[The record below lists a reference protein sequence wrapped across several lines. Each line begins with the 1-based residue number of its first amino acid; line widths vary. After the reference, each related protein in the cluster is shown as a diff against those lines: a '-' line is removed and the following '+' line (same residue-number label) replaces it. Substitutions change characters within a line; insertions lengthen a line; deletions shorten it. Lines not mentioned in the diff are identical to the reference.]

1 MKVYSGPDSLNC
13 DRVVILWDGKILLL
27 KIFKKSKMENT
38 CSASSNDFH
47 HRECAIQPIQ
57 LGLTSKIVKCAI
69 CSDKK

>member
-1 MKVYSGPDSLNC
+1 MKVYSGPDSLHC

-27 KIFKKSKMENT
+27 NIFKKSKNT

-47 HRECAIQPIQ
+47 HRECVTQPIQ
-57 LGLTSKIVKCAI
+57 LGLTSAIVKCAI